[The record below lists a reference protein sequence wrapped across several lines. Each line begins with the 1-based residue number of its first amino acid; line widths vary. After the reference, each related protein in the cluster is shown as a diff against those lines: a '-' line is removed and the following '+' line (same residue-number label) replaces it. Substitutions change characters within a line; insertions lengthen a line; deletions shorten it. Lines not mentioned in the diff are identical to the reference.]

1 MYAAPVRLIRGQRH
15 AWSPGHSSC
24 SGVSM
29 EPSDREHIEAQ
40 VGRLMAE
47 RARLTTPDARAEV
60 ARLID
65 DALDAHADA

>member
-1 MYAAPVRLIRGQRH
+1 
-15 AWSPGHSSC
+15 
-24 SGVSM
+24 M

-40 VGRLMAE
+40 VRRLMAE

-65 DALDAHADA
+65 DALGAHADA

>member
-1 MYAAPVRLIRGQRH
+1 
-15 AWSPGHSSC
+15 
-24 SGVSM
+24 M
-29 EPSDREHIEAQ
+29 EPDDREHIEAQ
-40 VGRLMAE
+40 VRRLMAE